1 MTTESTQKRE
11 RINITLGTE
20 TMKKLKL
27 ECVKTSLTKSVIVQL
42 ALENYLKGGFVGEQ
56 KK

>member
-42 ALENYLKGGFVGEQ
+42 ALENYLKGGIVGEQ